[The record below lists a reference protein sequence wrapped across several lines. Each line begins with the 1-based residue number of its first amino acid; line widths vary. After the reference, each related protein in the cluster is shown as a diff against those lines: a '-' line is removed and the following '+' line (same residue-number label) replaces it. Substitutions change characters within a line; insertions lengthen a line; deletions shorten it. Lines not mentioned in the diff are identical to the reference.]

1 MRDQKRR
8 RMFAAVLAVLL
19 AAMMIISLAVVMVQ
33 ADELQAVPVSSSE
46 EAVTSSSG
54 LEAVSGT
61 SLVKGQS
68 GQAGTDAGTVDS
80 SRKVY
85 IENIDV
91 TDMTEDEADAAVKKK
106 MEELSA
112 DTIVFH
118 GGCHT
123 YETTAGELGLAYAN
137 TNIVKEALSIG
148 TKGSALKRFLANRS
162 MAENGPITLCLDLTV
177 DAGKVKE
184 TVKNSESVLNCEPK
198 KAGLK
203 KNSDNT
209 FSITEKEDGC
219 KINEDAAAATI
230 VSYMDNEWHGGEGG
244 VVLDADITQAEDS
257 TDQLKEVTDVLGTG
271 TTQYS
276 RDEANRDTNITL
288 AVEKING
295 TVVYPGEEFSAN
307 KTIGPQTAET
317 GFKLGGTYADGGVIQ
332 TYGGGVCQVT
342 TTLYQAVLQ
351 AELEVTERHNHSFLV
366 SYVTPGLD
374 AAIAEDYMDLKFV
387 NSTDYPIYI
396 EGSVDESGNIVFNI
410 YGHEYRESGRKVV
423 YDSHILEYKDYD
435 VAYKADPNADFGSLA
450 VTGGQEG
457 LDSELYKLVY
467 NGDELVS
474 NDLYSTSTYDPMDT
488 TYTAGTKNATSAT
501 ITAINQAIAD
511 KSLTELQSAI
521 ANGSTVDSDT
531 QQ

>member
-1 MRDQKRR
+1 MRDKKRR

-19 AAMMIISLAVVMVQ
+19 AAMMIVSLAVVVVQ
-33 ADELQAVPVSSSE
+33 ADELQAVPVSASE
-46 EAVTSSSG
+46 EAVSSSSG
-54 LEAVSGT
+54 AESVTGT
-61 SLVKGQS
+61 SLAQDQTGQES
-68 GQAGTDAGTVDS
+68 TETGSVDS

-91 TDMTEDEADAAVKKK
+91 TDMTEDEANAAVKKK

-123 YETTAGELGLAYAN
+123 YETTAGDLGLSYSN

-177 DAGKVKE
+177 DADKVLE
-184 TVKNSESVLNCEPK
+184 AVKNSESVLNCEPK

-219 KINEDAAAATI
+219 KIREDAAAAT
-230 VSYMDNEWHGGEGG
+230 VVNYMDNEWHGGEGG

-307 KTIGPQTAET
+307 DTIGPQTAET

-423 YDSHILEYKDYD
+423 YDSHILEYTDYD

-474 NDLYSTSTYDPMDT
+474 NDLYSTSTYEPMDT

-501 ITAINQAIAD
+501 IAAINQAIAD

-521 ANGSTVDSDT
+521 ANGSTVDTDT

>member
-1 MRDQKRR
+1 
-8 RMFAAVLAVLL
+8 MFAAVLAVLL

-184 TVKNSESVLNCEPK
+184 TVKNS
-198 KAGLK
+198 
-203 KNSDNT
+203 
-209 FSITEKEDGC
+209 
-219 KINEDAAAATI
+219 
-230 VSYMDNEWHGGEGG
+230 
-244 VVLDADITQAEDS
+244 
-257 TDQLKEVTDVLGTG
+257 
-271 TTQYS
+271 
-276 RDEANRDTNITL
+276 
-288 AVEKING
+288 
-295 TVVYPGEEFSAN
+295 
-307 KTIGPQTAET
+307 
-317 GFKLGGTYADGGVIQ
+317 
-332 TYGGGVCQVT
+332 
-342 TTLYQAVLQ
+342 
-351 AELEVTERHNHSFLV
+351 
-366 SYVTPGLD
+366 
-374 AAIAEDYMDLKFV
+374 
-387 NSTDYPIYI
+387 
-396 EGSVDESGNIVFNI
+396 
-410 YGHEYRESGRKVV
+410 
-423 YDSHILEYKDYD
+423 
-435 VAYKADPNADFGSLA
+435 
-450 VTGGQEG
+450 
-457 LDSELYKLVY
+457 
-467 NGDELVS
+467 
-474 NDLYSTSTYDPMDT
+474 
-488 TYTAGTKNATSAT
+488 
-501 ITAINQAIAD
+501 
-511 KSLTELQSAI
+511 
-521 ANGSTVDSDT
+521 
-531 QQ
+531 